1 MWWWISGHL
10 MKKWCSE
17 CSLLCIDSGA
27 WNQPMGPTQTRDV
40 TMWCK
45 DTNLKETEAT
55 GSLQPTRCTCFSA
68 EQHLHN
74 KKMDRELCQVYGTSG
89 TKSWPSK
96 YASDNTLRSGEYANL
111 VSAQAVL
118 NSTLRDAYKWM
129 KHMVV
134 RHNHS
139 GGISSGTIMAVAY
152 LQAWSW
158 QWHICRHGHGGGVC
172 CLGKILVF
180 RIRLGEKW

>member
-1 MWWWISGHL
+1 M
-10 MKKWCSE
+10 
-17 CSLLCIDSGA
+17 
-27 WNQPMGPTQTRDV
+27 
-40 TMWCK
+40 
-45 DTNLKETEAT
+45 KETEAT
-55 GSLQPTRCTCFSA
+55 GSLQPTCCTCFSA

-74 KKMDRELCQVYGTSG
+74 RKLDRELCQVYGTSG

-96 YASDNTLRSGEYANL
+96 YASDNAHRSGEYANL

-139 GGISSGTIMAVAY
+139 GGISSGMTMGMAY
-152 LQAWSW
+152 LQA
-158 QWHICRHGHGGGVC
+158 
-172 CLGKILVF
+172 
-180 RIRLGEKW
+180 